1 MSWAMKQEIVKKNE
15 YSQQAGCY
23 SIFQLIELT

>member
-1 MSWAMKQEIVKKNE
+1 MSWALKIKTVKKNE